1 MLNEREKEYGKDKN
15 KHTTK
20 PKPTKALT
28 KTPSRVQPA
37 FVTCKTKNQTKTKR
51 KTLY

>member
-15 KHTTK
+15 KNTTK

-37 FVTCKTKNQTKTKR
+37 FVTCKTKNKK
-51 KTLY
+51 KNIVLVYN